1 MPGVMAAPAV
11 VCVKRALPAVCML
24 GLVSVPHRHRN
35 PRWPL
40 ADCPQEL
47 GLAQISGWQDA
58 GYLGFGTDRS
68 DIRRRRLFMPPD
80 IRLLEFIQIMGLA
93 SARYLMDVETDIRVI
108 GGRYLG
114 HGARYL
120 LVD

>member
-1 MPGVMAAPAV
+1 MP
-11 VCVKRALPAVCML
+11 
-24 GLVSVPHRHRN
+24 S
-35 PRWPL
+35 
-40 ADCPQEL
+40 
-47 GLAQISGWQDA
+47 
-58 GYLGFGTDRS
+58 
-68 DIRRRRLFMPPD
+68 D

-93 SARYLMDVETDIRVI
+93 SARYLSDVETDIRVF